1 VTQLLGAKIDST
13 DELIE
18 ARIALAQQAGV
29 VATGDLVLIVAGVPV
44 SQPGTTNMVKVH
56 RVGDPVR
63 LG

>member
-1 VTQLLGAKIDST
+1 MTQLLGAQIAST

-29 VATGDLVLIVAGVPV
+29 VTTGDLVVIVAGVPV